1 MKTVIITTAENMSEE
16 AYRRI
21 CGGFKERLGEDAE
34 FKHIADNG
42 IIGGFIAEV
51 DGEIYDLS
59 ISSQLKKMQ
68 KEING

>member
-21 CGGFKERLGEDAE
+21 CDGFKERLGEDAE
-34 FKHIADNG
+34 FKHITDNG
-42 IIGGFIAEV
+42 IIGGFV

>member
-1 MKTVIITTAENMSEE
+1 MSEE

-21 CGGFKERLGEDAE
+21 C
-34 FKHIADNG
+34 
-42 IIGGFIAEV
+42 GGFIAEV